1 MCIVKSR
8 DINQH
13 LYQDYHCWQKSW
25 FKRQTVKPFGQIDLP
40 MTELRPQFRISK
52 LRQLTKKFIHRCNA
66 CNKYGST
73 PFLWPTTGELPKD
86 RTEGSDHSK

>member
-8 DINQH
+8 EITQH

-40 MTELRPQFRISK
+40 MTELRPQFWISK